1 MISFLKRWFMASLV
15 VYVAAIGFFMGAFIL
30 YVAVDALINM
40 NYTWPN
46 IVVTVLVVGPAT
58 IGLILALFFKAE
70 LDIEVNR
77 LEQEDEE

>member
-1 MISFLKRWFMASLV
+1 MINFLKRWLLVSLV
-15 VYVAAIGFFMGAFIL
+15 VYVATIGFFMGGFIL
-30 YVAVDALINM
+30 YVSVDTIINM

-46 IVVTVLVVGPAT
+46 IVVTALVTGPA
-58 IGLILALFFKAE
+58 IVGLILALFFKAE